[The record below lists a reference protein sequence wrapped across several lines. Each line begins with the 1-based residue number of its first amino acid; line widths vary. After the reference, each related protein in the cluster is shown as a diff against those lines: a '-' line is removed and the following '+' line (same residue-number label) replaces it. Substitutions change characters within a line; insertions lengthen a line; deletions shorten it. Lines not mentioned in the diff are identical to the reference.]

1 MLNLDIPNDA
11 WTPSG
16 DYLRGDPSD
25 RLLAQFEVCG
35 QTMHLEAYG
44 INERRYGFDGSVE
57 LVDFE
62 ADQGLSIFMPDQCP
76 ILTEINGRHYVL
88 IATPAAE

>member
-1 MLNLDIPNDA
+1 MFNIDIPSDA
-11 WTPSG
+11 WTPTG

-25 RLLAQFEVCG
+25 RLLAQFDVYG

-44 INERRYGFDGSVE
+44 INEGRYLREDAVE
-57 LVDFE
+57 LVDLE
-62 ADQGLSIFMPDQCP
+62 ADEGLSIFMPDQCP
-76 ILTEINGRHYVL
+76 VLTEINGRHYVL